1 MNSFGSGAQAVFVFL
16 LLPLITKLRG
26 VPFSQLPAY
35 LSQSKWIYYNA
46 ATCHG
51 ALLHLL
57 GKRVPRVLLSAC
69 LSLPAAVQTISG
81 ANPDVQGA
89 PLLPL
94 LYIATNL
101 TFNIAALNLLRTSGN
116 VVQSLVMSSITP
128 LAIGAFTLNWPYMPP
143 APPLSTNFFIGVAVL
158 IAGLATY
165 NAPQLQQLL
174 NKKSSKLK
182 AA

>member
-1 MNSFGSGAQAVFVFL
+1 MDL
-16 LLPLITKLRG
+16 LRCSNLLWR
-26 VPFSQLPAY
+26 SAAY
-35 LSQSKWIYYNA
+35 QVQEGP
-46 ATCHG
+46 TT
-51 ALLHLL
+51 
-57 GKRVPRVLLSAC
+57 VLSAC
-69 LSLPAAVQTISG
+69 LLLPAAVQTISG

-165 NAPQLQQLL
+165 NAPQLQQLMS
-174 NKKSSKLK
+174 KKNSNFK

>member
-1 MNSFGSGAQAVFVFL
+1 MNSFGSGAQAAFVFL

-35 LSQSKWIYYNA
+35 LSQSKWIPA
-46 ATCHG
+46 MQQPAMALCCITCATGSHI
-51 ALLHLL
+51 
-57 GKRVPRVLLSAC
+57 VLSAC
-69 LSLPAAVQTISG
+69 FLPAAVQTISG

-89 PLLPL
+89 PFLPL
-94 LYIATNL
+94 LYIASNL
-101 TFNIAALNLLRTSGN
+101 AFNIAALNLLRTSGN

-158 IAGLATY
+158 IAGLAIY
-165 NAPQLQQLL
+165 NAPQLQQLM
-174 NKKSSKLK
+174 NKKNSNPKT
-182 AA
+182 A